1 MNDPPRQLP
10 SSSKLDD
17 LHQRHADAVG
27 QAAVHLALD
36 DHRVDPGAAVVDGD
50 EPPHLDLAGARVD
63 VHDADV
69 GAEREGQVRR
79 VVGDLGVEVA
89 VDALRQRDRAVRAQ
103 RDLLASS
110 CRRSGRP

>member
-10 SSSKLDD
+10 LLVERDH

-50 EPPHLDLAGARVD
+50 EARTFTCPVP
-63 VHDADV
+63 
-69 GAEREGQVRR
+69 GSTSTTQM
-79 VVGDLGVEVA
+79 
-89 VDALRQRDRAVRAQ
+89 
-103 RDLLASS
+103 
-110 CRRSGRP
+110 